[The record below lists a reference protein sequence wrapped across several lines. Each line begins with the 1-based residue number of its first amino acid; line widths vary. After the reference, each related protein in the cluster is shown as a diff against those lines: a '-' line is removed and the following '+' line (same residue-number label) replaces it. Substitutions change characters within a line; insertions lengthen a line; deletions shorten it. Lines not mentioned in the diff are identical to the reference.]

1 MHRRWL
7 PLAAVLVLLTG
18 CLGCGAGETV
28 GPLPSSQAAERILE
42 AYAAE
47 IRWVEE
53 HDGRELPDD
62 PEALQERL
70 IQAAVEQYGT
80 ERFDRLSQLVT
91 DLTAAAWNG
100 EDGGDAWTAVK
111 PFGPIKG
118 VCFWEVPVECALAG
132 DLTGTVEIAQG
143 EIVQGWEIA
152 KPVSVEISLDQAD
165 GPTQGTL
172 LPGGTTAVASH
183 RVFTGV
189 LWGVILEGPEKPSW
203 FQGDGEA
210 EYRIACPQG
219 VGYAHLAQIASPTY
233 VERAGNSE
241 IVTCVHFLDFQEKL
255 AVDPGQFL

>member
-28 GPLPSSQAAERILE
+28 GPLPSSQAAEKILE

-62 PEALQERL
+62 QEALQERL

-91 DLTAAAWNG
+91 DLAAAAWNG
-100 EDGGDAWTAVK
+100 EEGGDAWTAAK
-111 PFGPIKG
+111 PFGPLKG
-118 VCFWEVPVECALAG
+118 VCFWEVPVECSMAG
-132 DLTGTVEIAQG
+132 DLTGRVEIARG
-143 EIVQGWEIA
+143 EPVQEMEIA
-152 KPVSVEISLDQAD
+152 EPVSVEISLDQAD
-165 GPTQGTL
+165 GPAH
-172 LPGGTTAVASH
+172 GTTLSDGAAVASH
-183 RVFTGV
+183 RIFTGV
-189 LWGVILEGPEKPSW
+189 LWGVILEGSEKPSW
-203 FQGDGEA
+203 FQEDSEV
-210 EYRIACPQG
+210 EYRIACPRG
-219 VGYAHLAQIASPTY
+219 VSYDHLAQIASPMY

-241 IVTCVHFLDFQEKL
+241 IVTCSNILEFEKML
-255 AVDPGQFL
+255 ETDPGQFL

>member
-28 GPLPSSQAAERILE
+28 GPLPSSQAAEKILE

-62 PEALQERL
+62 QEALQERL

-91 DLTAAAWNG
+91 DLAAAAWNG
-100 EDGGDAWTAVK
+100 EDGGDAWTAAK
-111 PFGPIKG
+111 PFGPLKG
-118 VCFWEVPVECALAG
+118 VSFWEVPVECALAG

-143 EIVQGWEIA
+143 ELVRGLEISV
-152 KPVSVEISLDQAD
+152 PVSVKIPLDQAA
-165 GPTQGTL
+165 GPADRTTL
-172 LPGGTTAVASH
+172 PDGTTVATH
-183 RVFTGV
+183 RIFTGV
-189 LWGVILEGPEKPSW
+189 LWGVILAGPEKSSW

-210 EYRIACPQG
+210 EYRIACPRG

>member
-28 GPLPSSQAAERILE
+28 GPLPSSQAAEKILE

-62 PEALQERL
+62 QEALQERL

-91 DLTAAAWNG
+91 DLAAAAWNG
-100 EDGGDAWTAVK
+100 EDGGDAWTAAK
-111 PFGPIKG
+111 PFGPLKG
-118 VCFWEVPVECALAG
+118 VSFWEVPVECALAG
-132 DLTGTVEIAQG
+132 DLTGTVEIAHG
-143 EIVQGWEIA
+143 ELVRGLEISV
-152 KPVSVEISLDQAD
+152 PVSVKIPLDQAA
-165 GPTQGTL
+165 GPADRTTL
-172 LPGGTTAVASH
+172 PDGTTVATH
-183 RVFTGV
+183 RIFTGV
-189 LWGVILEGPEKPSW
+189 LWGVILAGPEKSSW

-219 VGYAHLAQIASPTY
+219 VGYAPLAQIASPTY

>member
-28 GPLPSSQAAERILE
+28 GPLPSSQAAEKILE

-62 PEALQERL
+62 QEALLERL

-100 EDGGDAWTAVK
+100 EDGGDAWTAAK
-111 PFGPIKG
+111 PFGPLKG
-118 VCFWEVPVECALAG
+118 VSFWEVPVECALAG
-132 DLTGTVEIAQG
+132 DLTGTAEIAQG
-143 EIVQGWEIA
+143 ELVRGLEISV
-152 KPVSVEISLDQAD
+152 PVSVKIPLDQAA
-165 GPTQGTL
+165 GPADRTTL
-172 LPGGTTAVASH
+172 PDGTTVATH
-183 RVFTGV
+183 RIFTGV
-189 LWGVILEGPEKPSW
+189 LWGVILAGPEKSSW

>member
-28 GPLPSSQAAERILE
+28 GPLPSSQAAEKILE

-62 PEALQERL
+62 QEALQERL

-91 DLTAAAWNG
+91 DLAAAAWNG
-100 EDGGDAWTAVK
+100 EDGGDAWTAAK
-111 PFGPIKG
+111 PFGPLKG
-118 VCFWEVPVECALAG
+118 VSFWEVPVECALAG

-143 EIVQGWEIA
+143 ELVRGLEISV
-152 KPVSVEISLDQAD
+152 PVSVKIPLDQAA
-165 GPTQGTL
+165 GPADRTTL
-172 LPGGTTAVASH
+172 PDGTTVATH
-183 RVFTGV
+183 RIFTGV
-189 LWGVILEGPEKPSW
+189 LWGVILAGPEKSSW

>member
-28 GPLPSSQAAERILE
+28 GPLPSSQAAEKILE

-62 PEALQERL
+62 QEALQERL

-91 DLTAAAWNG
+91 DLAAAAWNG
-100 EDGGDAWTAVK
+100 EDGGDAWTAAK
-111 PFGPIKG
+111 PFGPLKG
-118 VCFWEVPVECALAG
+118 VSFWEVPVECALAG

-143 EIVQGWEIA
+143 ELVRGLEISV
-152 KPVSVEISLDQAD
+152 PVSVKIPLDQAA
-165 GPTQGTL
+165 GPADRTTL
-172 LPGGTTAVASH
+172 PDGTTVATH
-183 RVFTGV
+183 RIFTGV
-189 LWGVILEGPEKPSW
+189 LWGVILAGPEKSSW

-255 AVDPGQFL
+255 TADPGQFL

>member
-62 PEALQERL
+62 QEALLERL

-100 EDGGDAWTAVK
+100 EDGGDAWTAAK
-111 PFGPIKG
+111 PFGPLKG
-118 VCFWEVPVECALAG
+118 VSFWEVPVECALAG
-132 DLTGTVEIAQG
+132 DLTGTAEIAQG
-143 EIVQGWEIA
+143 ELVRGLEISV
-152 KPVSVEISLDQAD
+152 PVSVKIPLDQAD
-165 GPTQGTL
+165 GPADRTTL
-172 LPGGTTAVASH
+172 PDGTTVATH
-183 RVFTGV
+183 RIFTGV
-189 LWGVILEGPEKPSW
+189 LWGVILAGPEKSSW